1 VGDEVNCRH
10 HVILLS
16 SFFPPLS
23 VQLWQQRVELLTQYT
38 GQERGLQSKTSSYP
52 PHPYLITAALTF
64 VVRSLTTFITSHQAS
79 SAAASAIAAAG
90 GTTHTPLHHGAVQ
103 AI

>member
-16 SFFPPLS
+16 FFFPPLS

-52 PHPYLITAALTF
+52 HPHLITAALTF
-64 VVRSLTTFITSHQAS
+64 VVRSLTTFITSPQAS

-90 GTTHTPLHHGAVQ
+90 GTTHTPLHHGVQ
-103 AI
+103 CRAI